1 MQDWWVDGG
10 VGIVAGGLLL
20 SAGWGWYWLAVSVTG
35 YTRGTCSRLA
45 GVNSLAVAVAPLLL
59 AWVLV
64 ALAGWTRLSSGAF
77 AAGACVMPAALLTLA
92 ARRAPDGQRAG
103 WHMVEGVRQLRGE
116 LLGAHRGCGD
126 CGGCG
131 DAHPH
136 EH

>member
-1 MQDWWVDGG
+1 MQEWLVQGV

-20 SAGWGWYWLAVSVTG
+20 SACWGWYWLVVSLIG
-35 YTRGTCSRLA
+35 FTRGTCRKLA
-45 GVNSLAVAVAPLLL
+45 VLNSLAVAMAPLLVGGAL
-59 AWVLV
+59 L
-64 ALAGWTRLSSGAF
+64 ALAGGAWLFTGAF
-77 AAGACVMPAALLTLA
+77 AAGLTVVPLALLALA

-103 WHMVEGVRQLRGE
+103 SHMVEGVRQLRAE

-131 DAHPH
+131 DTHSH